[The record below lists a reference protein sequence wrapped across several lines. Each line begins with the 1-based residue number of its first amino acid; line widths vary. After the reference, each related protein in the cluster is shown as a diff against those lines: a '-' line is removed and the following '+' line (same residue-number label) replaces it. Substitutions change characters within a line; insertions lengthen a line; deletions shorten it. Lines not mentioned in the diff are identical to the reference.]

1 MIKHIYKI
9 YIKKIVF
16 ILVVL
21 GMYLLLPSVK
31 SFVNQVVFY
40 LSMDNIYAMNGYIA
54 SFESTSYVMS
64 MILMVFQA
72 VLIPLSSTAIMQTN
86 TNVYGMGIGVVVS
99 WIGLLA
105 GSTVCFLLA
114 KFLLGDF
121 IRFLSG
127 KFKLEKIG
135 DFVLKN
141 GDGIVLLSRML
152 IILPFD
158 VISYILGL
166 TSISFK
172 SYIRSTALG
181 CVPYLAMYSYF
192 GANLT
197 YSIKYSIY
205 GACILIALSI
215 LIILLKRVR
224 DISK

>member
-1 MIKHIYKI
+1 MYKI

-21 GMYLLLPSVK
+21 GLYLLLPSVK

-54 SFESTSYVMS
+54 SFDSTSYLIS
-64 MILMVFQA
+64 TLLMVFQA
-72 VLIPLSSTAIMQTN
+72 VIAPLSSTTIMQAN
-86 TNVYGMGIGVVVS
+86 NEVFGIAIGVVVS

-105 GSTVCFLLA
+105 GSTACFLLA

-121 IRFLSG
+121 VKFIIR
-127 KFKLEKIG
+127 KIKLEKIG

-141 GDGIVLLSRML
+141 GDSIVLLSRML
-152 IILPFD
+152 IFLPFD
-158 VISYILGL
+158 GISYILGL

-181 CVPYLAMYSYF
+181 CIPYLAMHSYY
-192 GANLT
+192 GVNLT
-197 YSIKYSIY
+197 DSIKYSIY
-205 GACILIALSI
+205 GTCILIALSI
-215 LIILLKRVR
+215 LILLLKKVR

>member
-1 MIKHIYKI
+1 MYKI

-21 GMYLLLPSVK
+21 GLYLLLPPVK

-54 SFESTSYVMS
+54 SFDSTSYLMS
-64 MILMVFQA
+64 TLLMVFQA
-72 VLIPLSSTAIMQTN
+72 VIAPLSSTTIMQAN
-86 TNVYGMGIGVVVS
+86 NDVFGMAVGVVVS

-121 IRFLSG
+121 VKFTIK

-141 GDGIVLLSRML
+141 GDSIVLLSRML
-152 IILPFD
+152 IFLPFD
-158 VISYILGL
+158 MISYILGL
-166 TSISFK
+166 SNVSFK
-172 SYIRSTALG
+172 SYIRSTTLG
-181 CVPYLAMYSYF
+181 CIPYLAMHSYF
-192 GANLT
+192 GVNLND
-197 YSIKYSIY
+197 SIKYSIY
-205 GACILIALSI
+205 GTCILIALSI
-215 LIILLKRVR
+215 FILLLKKVR